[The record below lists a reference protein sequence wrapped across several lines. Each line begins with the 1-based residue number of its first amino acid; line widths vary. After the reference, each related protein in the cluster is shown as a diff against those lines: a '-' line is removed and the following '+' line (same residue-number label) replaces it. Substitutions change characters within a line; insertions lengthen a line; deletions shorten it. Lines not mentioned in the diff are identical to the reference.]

1 MLRAAQKMMYFYG
14 FPELDTSGDG
24 VNIDTETINRIV
36 PIEALLSLLM
46 YSPIPR
52 ENVGPHTG
60 VLFCLYANSA

>member
-1 MLRAAQKMMYFYG
+1 MEKNLY
-14 FPELDTSGDG
+14 
-24 VNIDTETINRIV
+24 RIV

-60 VLFCLYANSA
+60 VLFCLYANPA

>member
-1 MLRAAQKMMYFYG
+1 MEKNLY
-14 FPELDTSGDG
+14 
-24 VNIDTETINRIV
+24 RIV